1 MSTTLTK
8 LIFIEGVSGVGKSTM
23 VQTLQKELT
32 DLGYKVKS
40 YLEGDYTNPIDFYRT
55 AYFTTLDYEKL
66 CCKYSCYI
74 EIINENT
81 IKADGIRLI
90 RYANGKD
97 YIFEEPLLST
107 LIEYEFC
114 YHPKRKIAIDKFI
127 SIYEKIWNNYQ
138 KSLNGEFDFI
148 VFDGSLLHH
157 PLNDIINNYHI
168 TGEQAVPFITALLN
182 AIGLTEKY
190 IFYLKTDNISIQ
202 LQIAYKDRQ
211 HPKPTGKQ
219 IEFWERRFKDDMVVL
234 NSINE
239 NFRILNISN
248 NCWDKA
254 KKEILFNVHYNSH
267 T

>member
-1 MSTTLTK
+1 MNTTLTK

-40 YLEGDYTNPIDFYRT
+40 YLEGDYTNPIDFYHT
-55 AYFTTLDYEKL
+55 AYFTAHEYEKL
-66 CCKYSCYI
+66 GYKYSYNR
-74 EIINENT
+74 EIINMNT
-81 IKADGIRLI
+81 IKVDDIRLI
-90 RYANGKD
+90 RYAKGKEF
-97 YIFEEPLLST
+97 IFEEPLLST
-107 LIEYEFC
+107 LIENEFC
-114 YHPKRKIAIDKFI
+114 YHPKRIIAMDNFI
-127 SIYEKIWNNYQ
+127 SVYEKIWNNYQ

-202 LQIAYKDRQ
+202 LQIAYKERNRL
-211 HPKPTGKQ
+211 KPTCKQ

-239 NFRILNISN
+239 NFQILNISN

>member
-1 MSTTLTK
+1 MTK

-40 YLEGDYTNPIDFYRT
+40 YLEGDYTNPIDFYHT
-55 AYFTTLDYEKL
+55 AYFTAHEYEKL
-66 CCKYSCYI
+66 CYKYSYNR
-74 EIINENT
+74 EIININT
-81 IKADGIRLI
+81 IKVDDIRLI
-90 RYANGKD
+90 RYANGKEF
-97 YIFEEPLLST
+97 IFEEPLLST
-107 LIEYEFC
+107 LIENEFC
-114 YHPKRKIAIDKFI
+114 YHPKRIIAMDKFI
-127 SIYEKIWNNYQ
+127 SVYEKIWNNYQ

-168 TGEQAVPFITALLN
+168 TGEQAVPFITAILN

-202 LQIAYKDRQ
+202 LQIAYKERNRL
-211 HPKPTGKQ
+211 KPTCKQ
-219 IEFWERRFKDDMVVL
+219 IEFWERRFKYDMVVL

-239 NFRILNISN
+239 NFRILNVSN

-254 KKEILFNVHYNSH
+254 KKEILFNVHYNSY

>member
-55 AYFTTLDYEKL
+55 AYFTTLEYEKL

-97 YIFEEPLLST
+97 YIFEEPMLST
-107 LIEYEFC
+107 LIENEFC
-114 YHPKRKIAIDKFI
+114 YHPKKIIAIDEFI
-127 SIYEKIWNNYQ
+127 STYKKIWNNYQ
-138 KSLNGEFDFI
+138 KSLDGSLDFVI
-148 VFDGSLLHH
+148 FDGSLLHH
-157 PLNDIINNYHI
+157 PLNDIMNNYHI
-168 TGEQAVPFITALLN
+168 TGEQAVPFIESLLN
-182 AIGLTEKY
+182 AVKLTEKY
-190 IFYLKTDNISIQ
+190 IFYLKTDNISLQ
-202 LQIAYKDRQ
+202 LEKAYKDRQ
-211 HPKPTGKQ
+211 RPEPTSKQ
-219 IEFWERRFKDDMVVL
+219 IEFWERRFKEDMIVI
-234 NSINE
+234 NSIKE
-239 NFRILNISN
+239 QCYMLNVSDN
-248 NCWDKA
+248 SWDKA
-254 KKEILFNVHYNSH
+254 KKEILFKIHCTNR

>member
-32 DLGYKVKS
+32 GLGYKVKS
-40 YLEGDYTNPIDFYRT
+40 YLEGDYTNPIDFYYT
-55 AYFTTLDYEKL
+55 AYFTAHEYEKL
-66 CCKYSCYI
+66 CYKYSHNR
-74 EIINENT
+74 EIINMNT
-81 IKADGIRLI
+81 IKVDDIRLI
-90 RYANGKD
+90 RYAHGKEF
-97 YIFEEPLLST
+97 IFEEPLLST
-107 LIEYEFC
+107 LIENEFC
-114 YHPKRKIAIDKFI
+114 YHPKKIIPIDKYI
-127 SIYEKIWNNYQ
+127 SVYTKIWNKYSE
-138 KSLNGEFDFI
+138 SLKGKFDFVI
-148 VFDGSLLHH
+148 FDGSLLHH
-157 PLNDIINNYHI
+157 PVNDIINNYHI

-182 AIGLTEKY
+182 AIELTEKY

-219 IEFWERRFKDDMVVL
+219 IEFWERRFKEDIIVL
-234 NSINE
+234 NSIKE
-239 NFRILNISN
+239 NYQTLDISN

-254 KKEILFNVHYNSH
+254 KKEILFKIHYIRQ